1 MAHAAPVRARID
13 DFAAPDFSPAAASL
27 RASVAAHAAH
37 VRLEADALLA
47 DAATQTGLDDF
58 GDTGVTERLEVILW
72 ALRDEGGLSPYGVV
86 HSYNALLQQL
96 KNRLL
101 IQDLLCR
108 HPEIHDVRIERPI
121 FIVGLPRTGTT
132 HLHEVLSADPRL
144 RSVPFWE
151 GLEPVLPESQR
162 PAPGAADP
170 RIGRAAAAVEMMD
183 IVMPYFRRMHAMTP
197 EHPEEDVVLLTI
209 DFTTLQFEWGLI
221 LPSWRAYYRAHDQT
235 PHYEYMKTLLKLLQ
249 WLRGGTRWVLK
260 APQHLEQFG
269 PVARV
274 FPDAIFLVTHRDPVP
289 VTASLLTLV
298 TYYARL
304 YVDRPD
310 PFAYG
315 RYWSAFVEDL
325 LSACVRDRHLLPAE
339 RSFDVRFHEFMA
351 DQFGMLE
358 RIYQVADQPLSA
370 DSRTALQAFLAA
382 HPRGRHGTVEY
393 DLSNFGI
400 DPAERRAALRFYSE
414 RFGVQEET

>member
-1 MAHAAPVRARID
+1 MTNQAPTRIRID
-13 DFAAPDFSPAAASL
+13 DFAAPQFSPQAAAL
-27 RASVAAHAAH
+27 RAAVAAHAAH
-37 VRLEADALLA
+37 VRLESDALLA

-58 GDTGVTERLEVILW
+58 GDASVTERLGVILR

-101 IQDLLCR
+101 IQDLLRR
-108 HPEIHDVRIERPI
+108 HPEIHEVRIERPI

-151 GLEPVLPESQR
+151 GLEPVLRESER
-162 PAPGAADP
+162 PAPGAPDP
-170 RIGRAAAAVEMMD
+170 RVARAAGAIDMMD
-183 IVMPYFRRMHAMTP
+183 VLMPYFRRMHAMTP

-221 LPSWRAYYRAHDQT
+221 LPSWRAYYRTHDQT
-235 PHYEYMKTLLKLLQ
+235 PHYEYMKTLLMVLQ

-269 PVARV
+269 PLARV
-274 FPDAIFLVTHRDPVP
+274 FPDATFLVTHRDPVP
-289 VTASLLTLV
+289 VTASLVTLV

-310 PFAYG
+310 PVVYG
-315 RYWSAFVEDL
+315 GYWSAFVADL
-325 LSACVRDRHLLPAE
+325 LFACVRDRHLLPAE
-339 RSFDVRFHEFMA
+339 RSLDVRFHEFMA

-358 RIYQVADQPLSA
+358 RIYQVADQPLTA

-393 DLSNFGI
+393 DLTTFGLE
-400 DPAERRAALRFYSE
+400 PAERRTALRFYTE
-414 RFGVQEET
+414 RFGLTEES